1 MKLSEAM
8 KPLNAEDAV
17 DAVEHQ
23 VALRPS
29 TADESRRVAAVA
41 CHPSF
46 AF

>member
-17 DAVEHQ
+17 EHQ
-23 VALRPS
+23 VAHRPS